1 MNIILFLQRKGV
13 IKVIPLVAS
22 DRNASALA
30 RARPRKLPGLRF
42 EWVKTKVNVYIEYN
56 QRVCAG
62 ITKSLRQGSR
72 NIDRYGLL
80 YQDDENVN
88 FNPGKVK
95 GLELEGIY
103 PLKHFVER
111 YSAVLHLIQHP
122 KHISHYAEKV
132 HALCRKV
139 KVKAEAAEFPK
150 TCQTSKM
157 LPLKRCKAA
166 EPMQSRTPSMSLRRS
181 SSMGKM

>member
-157 LPLKRCKAA
+157 LA